1 MQSDPVPSSSEASGR
16 NSWLSLAGEFK
27 FYWVAFVVVLIDQI
41 VKLSIKFNMQLY
53 DEIPVAGETF
63 RINFIENKGA
73 AFGLTIADLGTRF
86 GLSMS
91 DETAKLILT
100 LFSILAVI
108 VIIYLLKQ
116 VKNYRS
122 ALPYFL
128 ALILGGAIGNIIDRV
143 FYGVWFAGMNNYE
156 GGLLHG
162 RVVDMFY
169 LNVYQGEVL
178 GREIHL
184 LPVFNIAD
192 AAITVGIAAIILFQ
206 RRFFRNQPDPK
217 ATVSAKAEPEQRRVA
232 LPPPTT
238 DAESPREQSPA
249 PDG

>member
-1 MQSDPVPSSSEASGR
+1 M
-16 NSWLSLAGEFK
+16 
-27 FYWVAFVVVLIDQI
+27 VVLIDQV

-73 AFGLTIADLGTRF
+73 AFGLTIADLGSKL
-86 GLSMS
+86 GVSIS

-169 LNVYQGEVL
+169 LNVFQGEVW

-192 AAITVGIAAIILFQ
+192 AAITVGIGAIILFQ
-206 RRFFRNQPDPK
+206 RRFFRNQPNVKSPSK
-217 ATVSAKAEPEQRRVA
+217 SQPEPEQRRVA
-232 LPPPTT
+232 SSPPAADPQSST
-238 DAESPREQSPA
+238 EQSPA
-249 PDG
+249 PDS